1 LREASARGVKVRI
14 WRARQDNDLV
24 ALNSGESAAMTQ
36 ADAENSRLSPKRR
49 LGSFHLLRDLR

>member
-1 LREASARGVKVRI
+1 VRI
-14 WRARQDNDLV
+14 WRAPQDNDLV